1 MNYTLTI
8 LLELREMIQK
18 QHIASKNIYESGYRE
33 GLNQAMTIVDSYIEW
48 EQQTNTEDKII

>member
-8 LLELREMIQK
+8 LLEIKEMIQK

-33 GLNQAMTIVDSYIEW
+33 GLNQAMTIVDSYIKW
-48 EQQTNTEDKII
+48 EQQTNVEEKL